1 MPVFVCWD
9 PDLVPSRISEPAH
22 YQGAK
27 EPVSF
32 KPISDDDRLVYFAGY
47 SNASLGRVKNL
58 YLDWARVKGPMSKEC
73 QELNHLFSLCVDGN
87 RIKVP
92 QHLQDSPSQSDS
104 SDFILDV
111 LHNAATETINSRQ
124 QNAIDCSGYTYSAM
138 QLLLSR
144 DDVAMS
150 EFELLRLTY
159 QWCTKNNYNLA
170 EFLGFFDLAQLSD
183 EERIW
188 ILFQL
193 PRTVDTPSLVL
204 NALTRSSLV
213 TETELHPFKLH
224 YPGLRW
230 KLIFDSNQDRMAR
243 FLPAACRA
251 LELFHRKL
259 IVLRIDTRLTIA
271 IYIPRQVEKRQE
283 CQVDNTVR
291 LFAFPHS
298 QGNESFQRRAVPTKI
313 NYRLY
318 CDDNSLQLFEG
329 KRANTWVFLSR
340 PGSDDSTY
348 RNEPNE
354 GTRRRQRQA
363 TVDDGRNHD
372 CIASIALGKYSRGL
386 QRHVGRV
393 NRSEILGAVCIASNR
408 AQVFY

>member
-1 MPVFVCWD
+1 M
-9 PDLVPSRISEPAH
+9 DLVPSRISEPAS

-32 KPISDDDRLVYFAGY
+32 KPITDDDRLVYFAGY

-58 YLDWARVKGPMSKEC
+58 YLDWARVKGPMSSEC
-73 QELNHLFSLCVDGN
+73 QELNHLFSMCVDGN
-87 RIKVP
+87 RIKIP
-92 QHLQDSPSQSDS
+92 QHLQESPPQPSESAI
-104 SDFILDV
+104 FILDV
-111 LHNAATETINSRQ
+111 LHDAATKTINTHQ
-124 QNAIDCSGYTYSAM
+124 QNAVDCTGYTYSAM

-150 EFELLRLTY
+150 EFELLKLTY
-159 QWCTKNNYNLA
+159 KWCTQNKSNLGA
-170 EFLGFFDLAQLSD
+170 FLSFFDLNQLSD
-183 EERIW
+183 EEKAW

-193 PRTVDTPSLVL
+193 PQINDLPSLIL
-204 NALTRSSLV
+204 NALTRSSLI
-213 TETELHPFKLH
+213 TENELHPFKLH

-230 KLIFDSNQDRMAR
+230 KLVFDSNQDRMAR
-243 FLPAACRA
+243 FLPATSRA

-271 IYIPRQVEKRQE
+271 IYIPKQIEKRQE

-291 LFAFPHS
+291 LFAFPHT

-318 CDDNSLQLFEG
+318 FDDHNLQLFES

-340 PGSDDSTY
+340 PGSDDYSY
-348 RNEPNE
+348 RHESKE
-354 GTRRRQRQA
+354 GARRRQRQA
-363 TVDDGRNHD
+363 TVDEGLNHD
-372 CIASIALGKYSRGL
+372 CIASIALDKYSRGL
-386 QRHVGRV
+386 QKHVGRV
-393 NRSEILGAVCIASNR
+393 NRCGILGAVCVTSQSAPD
-408 AQVFY
+408 FY